1 MPDVE
6 RPELDRSPSP
16 ADPGE
21 GFGLATATFVIVSSM
36 IGVGILT
43 TSGHTVVKVGSN
55 QLMLALWVIGGAVA
69 LSGALTL
76 AELSAALPRSG
87 GEFVIFLEAYGPLPA
102 FLAGWVSFQ
111 FGFSAP
117 IAAAASAASSYLLAP
132 LGLPAHLEAI
142 ARPALGT
149 FTILAFATVH
159 ASGKGRSIRLQGVV
173 TTLELVFLVAFAVAG
188 LASRSGN
195 WANLN
200 DRPPLGPGSLS
211 PMLFALVYIS
221 YGYTGWNAASY
232 LAGEIGDARRR
243 LPRAI
248 LLGTSLVTLLYL
260 ALNVVYALALPASE
274 VRSLAAGGSADEVD
288 TIAQLAASRL
298 FGARWAERLSVGVGL
313 ILLSN
318 LSAYL
323 LTGPRVT
330 FAMARAGHFPR
341 IAGRL
346 SPRTGTPV
354 IATGLQAG
362 WAVVLLWS
370 GKFGQII
377 LYAGIGLSLAS
388 MLSVAAVYV
397 LRVRRPDLPRP
408 FLVPGYP
415 WVPAFYLI
423 ANLALTVAVFAEEPL
438 VATCSVLSIMTGL
451 PVFAIMT
458 HAHRRKGSGSVGIE
472 EST

>member
-6 RPELDRSPSP
+6 RPELDGSAS
-16 ADPGE
+16 ATDPGE

-43 TSGHTVVKVGSN
+43 TSGHTVLKVGSN

-87 GEFVIFLEAYGPLPA
+87 GEYVIFLEAYGPLPA

-149 FTILAFATVH
+149 FTILAVATIH
-159 ASGKGRSIRLQGVV
+159 ASGKGRSVRLQGVV
-173 TTLELVFLVAFAVAG
+173 TTLELIFLVAFAVAG
-188 LASRSGN
+188 LSSRSGN
-195 WANLN
+195 WANLD
-200 DRPPLGPGSLS
+200 DRPPIGPRSLS

-248 LLGTSLVTLLYL
+248 LLGTSIVTLLYL

-274 VRSLAAGGSADEVD
+274 VRSLAAGGHADAVD
-288 TIAQLAASRL
+288 PIAQLAAGRL
-298 FGARWAERLSVGVGL
+298 FGSRWADGLSVGVGL
-313 ILLSN
+313 ILLAN

-346 SPRTGTPV
+346 STRAGTPV

-362 WAVVLLWS
+362 WALVLLWS
-370 GKFGQII
+370 GTFDQII
-377 LYAGIGLSLAS
+377 LYAGIGLSMAS
-388 MLSVAAVYV
+388 ILSIAAVYV
-397 LRVRRPDLPRP
+397 LRVRQPHLPRP

-415 WVPAFYLI
+415 WVPAFYLLV
-423 ANLALTVAVFAEEPL
+423 NSALTIAVFAEEPW
-438 VATCSVLSIMTGL
+438 VATCSVLSILTGL
-451 PVFAIMT
+451 PVFAVMA
-458 HAHRRKGSGSVGIE
+458 HARPR
-472 EST
+472 